1 MKHISVK
8 NIEHAWDIIRD
19 RYLCEIYLDEEGT
32 RKAGYDIYETCD
44 RTARISDMG
53 DRVEITYYDG
63 SEPVMYECESETINE
78 VFFVPENA
86 KSEHEIFSDF
96 AHRYP
101 ADVFDLKGVFTSY
114 EEACQYLEIIL
125 ARNPSEANWGSVYLT
140 TEGGKYTL
148 INTLRKY
155 GVKFNVSGCGSGYH
169 ISILTQG
176 QTDIDLVNL
185 ILSNIHE

>member
-1 MKHISVK
+1 MRHISVK

-19 RYLCEIYLDEEGT
+19 KYLGEICYHIDESVE
-32 RKAGYDIYETCD
+32 KGYDIYHACD
-44 RTARISDMG
+44 GSAMIYDNGEGVKIVYT
-53 DRVEITYYDG
+53 DG
-63 SEPVMYECESETINE
+63 SEPVIYECESETINE
-78 VFFVPENA
+78 VFFVPKNA
-86 KSEHEIFSDF
+86 KSEHEIFTDF

-101 ADVFDLKGVFTSY
+101 DDVFDLEGVFTSY

-125 ARNPSEANWGSVYLT
+125 ARNPSEANWGSIYLT
-140 TEGGKYTL
+140 TEGGKYAL